1 MNYSIFRF
9 TLNMHNNRSQASV
22 SAFLGD
28 TAIRLLITLADG
40 GNTYAIEPG
49 CVAILSGTKADG
61 KKIWDRCAII
71 GNTIQ
76 YDFNEQTASFPGVVN
91 CEVTLYGAD
100 GGVVTAPKFIIV
112 VDEKEFVY
120 EDFSET
126 HVDALNDI
134 LQQKANIAVTSAL
147 QEAKESGEFK
157 GDKGDKGDS
166 PKRGED
172 YWTDEDKAEIK
183 YYVEEAII
191 GGKW

>member
-9 TLNMHNNRSQASV
+9 TLNMHNHRSQASV

-28 TAIRLLITLADG
+28 TAIRLLITLTDG

-61 KKIWDRCAII
+61 KKLWDRCAII

-76 YDFNEQTASFPGVVN
+76 YDFNEQTASFPGIVN

-100 GGVVTAPKFIIV
+100 GGVVTSPKFIIV
-112 VDEKEFVY
+112 VDEKEFEY
-120 EDFSET
+120 EDFSEA

-147 QEAKESGEFK
+147 QEAKDSGEFK
-157 GDKGDKGDS
+157 GDTGDPGYS
-166 PKRGED
+166 PQRGTD
-172 YWTDEDKAEIK
+172 YWTDEDVAVIKSYVDDEIL
-183 YYVEEAII
+183 
-191 GGKW
+191 GGVW